1 MKKFILLPLLLL
13 SGVAISQAVG
23 IGTLT
28 PNNSSVLDMG
38 PSAKPVVL
46 PRLTTQQM
54 NAVSGPAQ
62 GMFIYNTTEQQ
73 LYGYMRYRSSFII
86 GQSSNRWQP
95 VTTGPRML
103 AWGVVDSFGTEI
115 TGSGTHFVT
124 WDATNN
130 WYRLSLTN
138 PHEYYKDS
146 MLLMITPVGNGT
158 WDQIPS
164 TGELIEASARLASI
178 KFADASRI
186 ADGFSAINTRRRSG
200 FHFVLYDLR
209 KEPY

>member
-1 MKKFILLPLLLL
+1 MKMFILLPMLLL

-23 IGTLT
+23 IGTTT
-28 PNNSSVLDMG
+28 PNSASALDMG

-54 NAVSGPAQ
+54 NAVSSPAL
-62 GMFIYNTTEQQ
+62 GMFLYNTTEHQ
-73 LYGYMRYRSSFII
+73 LYSYMRYRTNLAI

-103 AWGVVDSFGTEI
+103 AWGAVDSFGTSLA
-115 TGSGTHFVT
+115 GSGTHTVA

-130 WYRLSLTN
+130 WYRLALSN
-138 PHEYYKDS
+138 PHGYYKDS

-158 WDQIPS
+158 WDQMPS
-164 TGELIEASARLASI
+164 TGELIESSARLASI

-186 ADGFSAINTRRRSG
+186 AGGSSAIDSRRRSG

>member
-1 MKKFILLPLLLL
+1 MKKFILLPMLFL
-13 SGVAISQAVG
+13 SFLAISQPVG
-23 IGTLT
+23 IGTT
-28 PNNSSVLDMG
+28 NPNSSSVLDMG

-54 NAVSGPAQ
+54 NAVSSPAQ
-62 GMFIYNTTEQQ
+62 GMFIYNTSDHQ
-73 LYGYMRYRSSFII
+73 LYGFMRYRSNVVI

-103 AWGVVDSFGTEI
+103 AWGAVDSFGI
-115 TGSGTHFVT
+115 VQSGSDTYSVT

-138 PHEYYKDS
+138 PHEYFKDS

-164 TGELIEASARLASI
+164 TGELIEGSARLASI

-186 ADGFSAINTRRRSG
+186 VDGFSALNTRRRSG

-209 KEPY
+209 KDPY